1 MIDRIVST
9 LEALIEASAPALVV
23 AAIWLTVE
31 PILRGLILK
40 GIL

>member
-1 MIDRIVST
+1 MIDRIVNT
-9 LEALIEASAPALVV
+9 LEALIEASAPVLVV
-23 AAIWLTVE
+23 AAICLTVE